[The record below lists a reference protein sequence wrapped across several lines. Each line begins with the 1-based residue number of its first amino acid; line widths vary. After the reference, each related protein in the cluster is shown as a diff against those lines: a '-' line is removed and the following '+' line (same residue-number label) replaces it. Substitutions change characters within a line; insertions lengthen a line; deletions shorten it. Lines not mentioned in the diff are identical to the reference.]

1 MGTELSKLS
10 KNYIFNEFIQ
20 LKFWNNKITTTNIKY
35 TYIDDKTR
43 ISLDTASWNFSLC
56 IKLDCQGR
64 TAWGH

>member
-1 MGTELSKLS
+1 MLKHLLHHMGTELSKLS

-43 ISLDTASWNFSLC
+43 ISLDTAS
-56 IKLDCQGR
+56 
-64 TAWGH
+64 